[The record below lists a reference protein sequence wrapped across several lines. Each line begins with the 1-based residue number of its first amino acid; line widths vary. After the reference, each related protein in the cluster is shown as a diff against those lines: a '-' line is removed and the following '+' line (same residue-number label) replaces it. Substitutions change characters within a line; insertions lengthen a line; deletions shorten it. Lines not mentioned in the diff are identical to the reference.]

1 MKADQIRIKSHLN
14 DIKKNS
20 RELQQL
26 IDKNEL
32 KPDSL
37 AMKAA
42 KYLLIELAEAMAN
55 TIQHIL
61 AKEMGI
67 IVSGYIDSI
76 VKANRTYFQGS
87 LPKLEFRVCLNQNYK
102 LNQYEKFIAFVSQCY
117 LYLELTY
124 SIRKLLVQTAAWF
137 QKLLW
142 QFFALLQ

>member
-67 IVSGYIDSI
+67 TVSGYIDSI
-76 VKANRTYFQGS
+76 VKANRAYFQGS
-87 LPKLEFRVCLNQNYK
+87 LPKIKTIL
-102 LNQYEKFIAFVSQCY
+102 
-117 LYLELTY
+117 
-124 SIRKLLVQTAAWF
+124 
-137 QKLLW
+137 
-142 QFFALLQ
+142 

>member
-20 RELQQL
+20 SELQQL

-42 KYLLIELAEAMAN
+42 KYLLIELAISHGKHYSAYPGKR
-55 TIQHIL
+55 T
-61 AKEMGI
+61 GI
-67 IVSGYIDSI
+67 TVSGYIDSI

-87 LPKLEFRVCLNQNYK
+87 LPKIKTIL
-102 LNQYEKFIAFVSQCY
+102 
-117 LYLELTY
+117 
-124 SIRKLLVQTAAWF
+124 
-137 QKLLW
+137 
-142 QFFALLQ
+142 

>member
-1 MKADQIRIKSHLN
+1 MKADKIRIKSHLN

-61 AKEMGI
+61 AKEQGVT
-67 IVSGYIDSI
+67 VSGYIDSI
-76 VKANRTYFQGS
+76 VKAHNQGLIS
-87 LPKLEFRVCLNQNYK
+87 KDL
-102 LNQYEKFIAFVSQCY
+102 
-117 LYLELTY
+117 
-124 SIRKLLVQTAAWF
+124 F
-137 QKLLW
+137 QKLKP
-142 QFFALLQ
+142 FFDFRNSLVHRYWNINDEHLIENIHTGREDFDHFVQEVEHYILL

>member
-67 IVSGYIDSI
+67 TVSGYIDSI
-76 VKANRTYFQGS
+76 VKANNQGLIS
-87 LPKLEFRVCLNQNYK
+87 KDL
-102 LNQYEKFIAFVSQCY
+102 
-117 LYLELTY
+117 
-124 SIRKLLVQTAAWF
+124 F
-137 QKLLW
+137 QKLKP
-142 QFFALLQ
+142 FFDFRNSLVHRYWNIHDEHLIANIQNGRKDFDHFVQEVENYISNTDNH